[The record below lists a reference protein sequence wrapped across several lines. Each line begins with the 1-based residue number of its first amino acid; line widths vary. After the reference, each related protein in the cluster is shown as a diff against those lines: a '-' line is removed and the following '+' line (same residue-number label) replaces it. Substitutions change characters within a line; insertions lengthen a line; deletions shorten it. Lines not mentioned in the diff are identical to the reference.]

1 MSAAASRA
9 VVKASCVPR
18 PSVRPAAAAKP
29 RGPRALRAVE
39 LDGDTIT
46 LGLAA
51 LAGVGFGIGL
61 PVLFTVAEKRDRER
75 IEEIRELNR
84 ATLKATGTT
93 LSEVRPHA
101 ARRASLARV
110 ARKDTWCLREGGA
123 RRTRVPHA
131 PRPAAAVHRS
141 RHTFLRLRVLQEE
154 IEEMRPNRYL
164 DRRYVANRDGPPQ
177 QTPGSQP
184 LVRELAQRCVAWR
197 LLTLLPTA
205 GLAAVLHRPSQ
216 RVRGRLNNALHGFQR
231 TAGGARDP

>member
-1 MSAAASRA
+1 MAALASRA
-9 VVKASCVPR
+9 VVKASCAPR
-18 PSVRPAAAAKP
+18 PSVRLAAAAKP
-29 RGPRALRAVE
+29 RGPRVLRAVE

-93 LSEVRPHA
+93 LSEARPHA
-101 ARRASLARV
+101 ARRASFSRDAREHT
-110 ARKDTWCLREGGA
+110 RCLRKGRA
-123 RRTRVPHA
+123 RRMRAPHA
-131 PRPAAAVHRS
+131 QRPAAAFHRS

-164 DRRYVANRDGPPQ
+164 DRR
-177 QTPGSQP
+177 
-184 LVRELAQRCVAWR
+184 CVASR
-197 LLTLLPTA
+197 
-205 GLAAVLHRPSQ
+205 
-216 RVRGRLNNALHGFQR
+216 
-231 TAGGARDP
+231 GGARQ